1 MNDIEWYRDQ
11 QAGDEFWIEDAKVEF
26 AVAMER
32 IMKQSGLNKSALA
45 VRLGTS
51 PAYITKVLRGDAN
64 LTINSMVKLARAAGG
79 SLHIHIAKEHSEVR
93 WFDVVK
99 TRQAGPEL
107 IHAAEAKAEIWANL
121 KKTSHGPDPVAA

>member
-1 MNDIEWYRDQ
+1 MNEMAWYRDL
-11 QAGDEFWIEDAKVEF
+11 QAEDDFWIEDAKVEF

-32 IMKQSGLNKSALA
+32 IMQQAGLNKSALA

-79 SLHIHIAKEHSEVR
+79 SLHIHVAKEHSEVR

-99 TRQAGPEL
+99 TRQAGSEPA
-107 IHAAEAKAEIWANL
+107 HAAETKAEIWANL
-121 KKTSHGPDPVAA
+121 KKMGHGSNPVAA